1 MITLFSHLLCYN
13 GIVFD
18 CGRLYQT
25 GRADKVQT
33 MIANFLVE
41 LHVPQAMAN
50 KLKVSSLLVIILN
63 NGKRIQWALR
73 IKESVDYEGKMSHQ
87 WATRAKGVINGL
99 PGQKESSM
107 DYQGKRSHQ

>member
-1 MITLFSHLLCYN
+1 
-13 GIVFD
+13 
-18 CGRLYQT
+18 
-25 GRADKVQT
+25 

-107 DYQGKRSHQ
+107 SYQGKRFQWAIRVKGFNGLPRVKGVNGLSR